1 MEPLVALIMV
11 IFGIGAGFFFGRLS
25 NTAVRN
31 SKRLDADL
39 KRARSEH
46 DSYRKDVTQHFEKT
60 SELVNA
66 MTTSYRAVY
75 EHLATGAQNLCD
87 EQAGKLIMEAPV
99 ERIASED
106 NVKAETVAPDEI
118 SRQEAGSTQSAGEQ
132 KLKESTSD
140 TQSDQALR
148 HDENEE
154 KVAAQEG
161 DDETGTQQDRSVA
174 AAPVTEPGAA
184 SEPRTYH

>member
-1 MEPLVALIMV
+1 MEPLVALVMV
-11 IFGIGAGFFFGRLS
+11 IFGIGAGFFFGRIT

-39 KRARSEH
+39 KRVRAEH
-46 DSYRKDVTQHFEKT
+46 DNYKNDVTRHFEKT

-87 EQAGKLIMEAPV
+87 EQVGKLIMEAPV
-99 ERIASED
+99 ERITNKDDVQVQAVASVED
-106 NVKAETVAPDEI
+106 NI
-118 SRQEAGSTQSAGEQ
+118 QGAGSTQSTAEQ
-132 KLKESTSD
+132 DLNESPTD
-140 TQSDQALR
+140 TQFDQAVH

-154 KVAAQEG
+154 PVVAREG
-161 DDETGTQQDRSVA
+161 DDESETQMDRN
-174 AAPVTEPGAA
+174 VTAA
-184 SEPRTYH
+184 SAKEPDAASGSRTYH